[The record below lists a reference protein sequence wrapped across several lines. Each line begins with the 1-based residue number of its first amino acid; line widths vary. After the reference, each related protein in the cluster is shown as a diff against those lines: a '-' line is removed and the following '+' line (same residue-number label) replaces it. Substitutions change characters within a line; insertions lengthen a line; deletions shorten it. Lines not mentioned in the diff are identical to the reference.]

1 MAVSVQAQFTISLNL
16 PGPLEIVLDSPSFR
30 LTSPSELEHVGAQR
44 GPGILKHS
52 VRRMPE
58 ASFGEGLP
66 AWVGLCFQGVG

>member
-30 LTSPSELEHVGAQR
+30 LTSPSELEHVGSQR

-52 VRRMPE
+52 V
-58 ASFGEGLP
+58 
-66 AWVGLCFQGVG
+66 